1 MREFRGGIGEKSLE
15 ELGPGARLSWRD
27 PLDPLSLA
35 RVAGWLAARPAASV
49 RLHGRAVSQLPAL
62 AHALPEVLTIDAAG
76 SNLLPP
82 LRIGRVRSLEIAGMP
97 DDLARVLDTFA
108 DVRALRLAA
117 RGEPLPPGALDGR
130 ELRVLDL
137 SRVGAGPDLA
147 ALAGLTGL
155 RSLRLYRLE
164 GFTRL
169 DGVERH
175 GLLAELA
182 LAGLVG
188 VDDLEPLARL
198 PALAALELTGM
209 WQLDLPAVSVLERL
223 SRLSALSID
232 IGGRRKNVEVYRRLP
247 LPRTGS
253 FGRSGFAAA

>member
-49 RLHGRAVSQLPAL
+49 RLHGRAVSQLPEL

-117 RGEPLPPGALDGR
+117 RGVAY
-130 ELRVLDL
+130 VAA
-137 SRVGAGPDLA
+137 SRC
-147 ALAGLTGL
+147 
-155 RSLRLYRLE
+155 R
-164 GFTRL
+164 
-169 DGVERH
+169 
-175 GLLAELA
+175 
-182 LAGLVG
+182 
-188 VDDLEPLARL
+188 LARWT
-198 PALAALELTGM
+198 AA
-209 WQLDLPAVSVLERL
+209 S
-223 SRLSALSID
+223 SAFW
-232 IGGRRKNVEVYRRLP
+232 
-247 LPRTGS
+247 T
-253 FGRSGFAAA
+253 